1 MVNRMPGIVQAKLLL
16 GWMEE
21 TEAINWLLREYRGN
35 TLFTEESA
43 KALWNEYRKKVAA
56 LQPRVCTPP
65 VCIAGRK
72 HNEQY
77 EENCFLQKFAK
88 DPTILRVVKL
98 DDLSKLVVHQLMI
111 VLPQSANYL
120 TAMQDERKRVRTA
133 LGRGLNFTGIHP
145 KARRR
150 GNLLIKPVPHAEFA
164 VTTADNLDFA
174 LRELNRHIAVK
185 EYNGRM
191 LLAAGYHRA
200 HIAMY
205 RNVPEDIVLPL
216 FAAVEADAD
225 GFFSV
230 GSKVPFKRDLV
241 LGPCPPL
248 LGDFFDES
256 LCIELPLRKCRVE
269 MSVDLKT
276 RKWERLWVD
285 DE

>member
-1 MVNRMPGIVQAKLLL
+1 MASVNAKLLL

-21 TEAINWLLREYRGN
+21 KEAMNWLLREYRGN
-35 TLFTEESA
+35 NPFTEESA

-65 VCIAGRK
+65 VCIPERK

-77 EENCFLQKFAK
+77 EENCFLQKFSK

-98 DDLSKLVVHQLMI
+98 DDPGKLAAHQLMI
-111 VLPQSANYL
+111 VMPRSESYL

-145 KARRR
+145 KARREGTR
-150 GNLLIKPVPHAEFA
+150 LIKPVPHAEFV
-164 VTTADNLDFA
+164 VTKADDQDFA
-174 LRELNRHIAVK
+174 LHEMNRHISVK

-200 HIAMY
+200 HISMY
-205 RNVPEDIVLPL
+205 RKVPEDIVLPL
-216 FAAVEADAD
+216 FAAMEIDAD

-241 LGPCPPL
+241 LGPRPPL
-248 LGDFFDES
+248 LGDFFDET
-256 LCIELPLRKCRVE
+256 LCIQLPLRKCRVE
-269 MSVDLKT
+269 ICVDT
-276 RKWERLWVD
+276 VTHKWEHLWSNS
-285 DE
+285 E